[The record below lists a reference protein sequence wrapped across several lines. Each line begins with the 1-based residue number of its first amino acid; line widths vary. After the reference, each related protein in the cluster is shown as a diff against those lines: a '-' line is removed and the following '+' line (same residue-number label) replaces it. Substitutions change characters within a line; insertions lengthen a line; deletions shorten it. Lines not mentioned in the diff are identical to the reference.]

1 MTSPTTDRRQG
12 LVGNTP
18 IKAPVT
24 AVATTP
30 ITLSGEQTI
39 DTVAVKAIN
48 AAGVPDRVLAT
59 AQADPTK
66 NGIWDVST
74 AAWTRSRDAD
84 GNYDI
89 TAGTQV
95 VVTGGTHAFQ
105 IFIQTALG
113 ALTIGTTA
121 LAWVAN
127 TSISFLA
134 TLAAAGGTA
143 LIGFIQAGVGAVLR
157 TLQAE
162 LRDTVKIQ
170 QFGGVADGNIQLGTG
185 TDNSPAL
192 TKAIT
197 SLGGAGAVYLPPG
210 VYRFASQVTVPSGV
224 TIYGAGKYCSIITV
238 VNAFNSDGVLKCNGI
253 GGVPTNIRG
262 LGVIAQN
269 GGAGAASQGINS
281 IANGVFI
288 DDVWVSGFNTDVT
301 LGSSDNFLTNSAIE
315 EAAAGGTGINIPSTD
330 VTVSDITLYHCYVG
344 MAVHDFA
351 YLDGTVTITNVRAN
365 ACTLESFLISNANN
379 VQFSGCS
386 VGGVAGQNATA
397 GINCLNS
404 NNISFDGMIVH
415 QAGTSATAPG
425 LLISGGTNITVD
437 GGQFQGWLDGIQA
450 SNVSGLTVAGAQCI
464 NNFRRGVF
472 VSGGDRIV
480 LTGGLSANDG
490 SAATTDAG
498 IYLVNSASSSVFSV
512 NGWTCTET
520 GSGAQEYGI
529 FANLTDNGVNT
540 GYINLTGN
548 TCLFNNTADIALSG
562 AVQNIAYQS
571 SGNVAGSITGG
582 FAQVAS
588 AATVA
593 LPAVGEVIGIFGN
606 TTITNITNSICG
618 RRVTLIFS
626 SSLTVTDGSNLKL
639 AGNLAAAPSTT
650 LTLVGDGTN
659 WYEVSRSVN

>member
-1 MTSPTTDRRQG
+1 MAASLSGVFSLQEFTDAGGLMVAGRVYTFVSGTTTQKTAYTDAAGTVPHTYTSDGQG
-12 LVGNTP
+12 GLYIALNARGELP
-18 IKAPVT
+18 APLFL
-24 AVATTP
+24 AAGAYD
-30 ITLSGEQTI
+30 ITLKRPDGT
-39 DTVAVKAIN
+39 TVWTRQAVPGSDAS
-48 AAGVPDRVLAT
+48 ATVLAT
-59 AQADPTK
+59 F
-66 NGIWDVST
+66 N
-74 AAWTRSRDAD
+74 
-84 GNYDI
+84 
-89 TAGTQV
+89 
-95 VVTGGTHAFQ
+95 
-105 IFIQTALG
+105 
-113 ALTIGTTA
+113 
-121 LAWVAN
+121 AWVTN
-127 TSISFLA
+127 LA
-134 TLAAAGGTA
+134 TLVGAS

-157 TLQAE
+157 TIQAE

-170 QFGGVADGNIQLGTG
+170 QFGGIADGNIQAGTG

-192 TKAIT
+192 VRAIT
-197 SLGGAGAVYLPPG
+197 SLGGAGAVYIPPG

-224 TIYGAGKYCSIITV
+224 TIYGAGKYCSILTV
-238 VNAFNSDGVLKCNGI
+238 VNAFNSDGVLKCNGV

-281 IANGVFI
+281 TANGVFI
-288 DDVWVSGFNTDVT
+288 DDVWVSGFNIDVT

-330 VTVSDITLYHCYVG
+330 VTVADVTLYHCYIG
-344 MAVHDFA
+344 MSVHDFA

-365 ACTLESFLISNANN
+365 ACTNESFLLSNANN
-379 VQFSGCS
+379 VQFAGCS

-397 GINCLNS
+397 GINCITSTNV
-404 NNISFDGMIVH
+404 SFDGMMVH
-415 QAGTSATAPG
+415 QAGTSTTAPG

-450 SNVSGLTVAGAQCI
+450 NNVSGLTVTGAQCV

-472 VSGGDRIV
+472 VAGGDRIV

-498 IYLVNSASSSVFSV
+498 IYLLNTAASSIFTVA
-512 NGWTCTET
+512 GWTCTEA

-582 FAQVAS
+582 FAQVTS

-606 TTITNITNSICG
+606 TTITTITNPICG

-639 AGNLAAAPSTT
+639 AGNLSAGPSTT

-659 WYEVSRSVN
+659 WNEASRSVN